1 MRQIKII
8 VVSICFLLLM
18 GEPAFA
24 GSLNANEQELVGIIT
39 GTYTYKGVT
48 YRVKDRYV
56 QMAID
61 YLMQDE
67 VDLTDEQKQ
76 KAVNKMYS
84 SIQQGIDEGYLEA
97 AGGGGG
103 QPGAGGG
110 NADGTGGAGE
120 SGTGGSGPG
129 GTGNAGG
136 GAAGK
141 QGNNSGQPG
150 GGSGQP
156 GNGSGQPGDSSGQ
169 PGMSA
174 EAVTVPETTVS
185 PMVLSLEAVA
195 AENRGLSRPAGLSGW
210 ELDSSGGTSGAD
222 RGHLGADGSYL
233 GPSGTHP
240 ETAEGQGFGT
250 TDAGTSGNG
259 GLADAENELSGQAP
273 HSTANNQPGTSGLL
287 TLAFGTCSGL
297 AIGTVLCILAAIR
310 GKLFSHHDKRKK
322 GMV

>member
-76 KAVNKMYS
+76 KAINKMYS
-84 SIQQGIDEGYLEA
+84 SVQQGIDEGYLEA
-97 AGGGGG
+97 AGGGGSSG
-103 QPGAGGG
+103 TGGGGGAPGASGG
-110 NADGTGGAGE
+110 NADGKGGTGE
-120 SGTGGSGPG
+120 SGTGSSG
-129 GTGNAGG
+129 
-136 GAAGK
+136 
-141 QGNNSGQPG
+141 PG

-156 GNGSGQPGDSSGQ
+156 GDGVAGKSGDGAAGQPGDGFGL
-169 PGMSA
+169 PGMSP

-195 AENRGLSRPAGLSGW
+195 AENRGLSRPAGLSGGD
-210 ELDSSGGTSGAD
+210 LDSSGGTSGAD
-222 RGHLGADGSYL
+222 RSHLGADGSYL
-233 GPSGTHP
+233 GASGIHP
-240 ETAEGQGFGT
+240 ETAEGHSSETEDNGI
-250 TDAGTSGNG
+250 SGG
-259 GLADAENELSGQAP
+259 DSLSDVENELSGQVP
-273 HSTANNQPGTSGLL
+273 RTTAAIQPGTSGLL